1 MSITKISAFGTRGKA
16 SGLKFVA
23 KKNAQGKYE
32 LNKKVPSTS
41 ATQTNYAVNKVYVD
55 TLDQAWQLLQKD
67 SHLINLIGPTGRAL
81 RNIKSLQ
88 VERC

>member
-1 MSITKISAFGTRGKA
+1 MNITKISAYGTRGKA
-16 SGLKFVA
+16 AGLEFVA

-32 LNKKVPSTS
+32 LNQKIPSTS
-41 ATQTNYAVNKVYVD
+41 ATKTNYAVNKVYVD

-67 SHLINLIGPTGRAL
+67 GHLINLKGPTGRAL
-81 RNIKSLQ
+81 RNVKSIQ